1 MGYPSQF
8 IDRLK
13 PIFSITQ
20 LCPLNGSSI
29 LGTID
34 EAQPVRQG
42 CPLSIHLFRINL
54 EPLLVRLS
62 NTVAGYSLNGE
73 GIRVRAYVDD
83 LVVFVSSHIDIL
95 RACKTIE
102 EFCAGTKANP
112 GTRRRAGVG
121 LRYQQYY
128 CKRVWFVCTKLKA
141 RLAQSVEHETLNLRV
156 VGSSP
161 TLGVKS
167 RMWSLFLF
175 SCHCHVEGSFT
186 RPRPDSRDSCY
197 HA

>member
-121 LRYQQYY
+121 LRYQQHY
-128 CKRVWFVCTKLKA
+128 CKRVWLVWT
-141 RLAQSVEHETLNLRV
+141 
-156 VGSSP
+156 
-161 TLGVKS
+161 
-167 RMWSLFLF
+167 
-175 SCHCHVEGSFT
+175 
-186 RPRPDSRDSCY
+186 
-197 HA
+197 